1 MCMVNDFLGNTS
13 KKIFFYRSHAFSTN
27 EYTIDFVFL
36 MKTVTISDAKLDD
49 GPIGKENGKKSKYT
63 YKSEGGTERFPTI
76 CNHHSSAILQITLSR
91 YCFATLDTNI
101 SRTKTE
107 FR

>member
-27 EYTIDFVFL
+27 QYNIDFVFL

-49 GPIGKENGKKSKYT
+49 GPIGKRKW
-63 YKSEGGTERFPTI
+63 
-76 CNHHSSAILQITLSR
+76 
-91 YCFATLDTNI
+91 
-101 SRTKTE
+101 
-107 FR
+107 